1 MNKERKIVMRKDD
14 QINIRINHDE
24 KQRLIKAATKEN
36 LALGPWLLRLAYE
49 RIEQNATTKLNQE

>member
-1 MNKERKIVMRKDD
+1 MRKDD

-36 LALGPWLLRLAYE
+36 LPLGPWLLRLAYE
-49 RIEQNATTKLNQE
+49 RIERNATTKLNQE

>member
-36 LALGPWLLRLAYE
+36 LPLGPWLLRLAYE